1 MKKILL
7 IGWKDLIV
15 TFRDRA
21 ALIMMLAAPLALT
34 VGLGF
39 VTGSFSGSDDGNG
52 IQDIPV
58 EIVNQD
64 EGRLGQ
70 ILVDT
75 FTSAEL
81 SDLLEP
87 TIAADP
93 APAKAQVD
101 NDEIAAVVIIPAGFS
116 SSVIPNDQT
125 GEVTEAVS
133 IEVYSNPAQPI
144 SSGVVQSI
152 VTGFMNQVESGVL
165 SGEVAIV
172 QLVSNGLIDV
182 QEIPELAEQM
192 SGRLQATPQDGSGLI
207 TINRPTSSLNAE
219 QSFNPIAFFAT
230 GMATFFLMYTVTIGG
245 RSILAERNE
254 GTLRRLLVTPTTT
267 AQVLGGKV
275 LGIFMSGFAQVGLL
289 ILGTT
294 LLFNLNWGDPL
305 GIVVLVAAVSAAATG
320 WGLVLAG
327 FAKTTSHVA
336 SIGTAMM
343 LTFGILGGSF
353 IPAESF
359 SGPLQGL
366 RLVTP
371 NAWAIDGFDLLNTG
385 HTLADIVGPVAVL
398 LVMAAVLFV
407 VSVFLFRRRWS
418 SLV

>member
-1 MKKILL
+1 MKKIFI

-39 VTGSFSGSDDGNG
+39 VTGSFSGNDDNTG
-52 IQDIPV
+52 IQDIPLT
-58 EIVNQD
+58 IVNQD
-64 EGRLGQ
+64 EGQLGA

-81 SDLLEP
+81 ADLLEP
-87 TIAADP
+87 TTAADP
-93 APAKAQVD
+93 TQAKAQVD

-116 SSVIPNDQT
+116 SSVIPDAET
-125 GEVTEAVS
+125 GQVTDAVS
-133 IEVYSNPAQPI
+133 IEVYTSPARPI

-152 VTGFMNQVESGVL
+152 VTSFVNQVDTGVL
-165 SGEVAIV
+165 SGDVAIT
-172 QLVSNGLIDV
+172 QLVANGLIELQD
-182 QEIPELAEQM
+182 IPEVTQAVI
-192 SGRLQATPQDGSGLI
+192 GRLQAASQSETDLI
-207 TINRPTSSLNAE
+207 TINRTTTSLNSE

-230 GMATFFLMYTVTIGG
+230 GMAVFFLMYTVTIGG
-245 RSILAERNE
+245 RSILAERND

-267 AQVLGGKV
+267 VQVLGGKV

-294 LLFNLNWGDPL
+294 VMFNLNWGDPL

-320 WGLVLAG
+320 WGLLLAG

-359 SGPLQGL
+359 TGPLQSL
-366 RLVTP
+366 RLITP
-371 NAWAIDGFDLLNTG
+371 NAWAMDGFNLLNTG
-385 HTLADIVGPVAVL
+385 RTLADIVGPVGALV
-398 LVMAAVLFV
+398 VMAAVLFA

-418 SLV
+418 SMV